1 MQAKGGIAERSDRL
15 VAILLMTGLAG
26 LLDLPILVEVTLWV
40 LAAAS
45 TVTVLQRIM
54 MVRKQ
59 SLAAPEQTP
68 GP

>member
-1 MQAKGGIAERSDRL
+1 
-15 VAILLMTGLAG
+15 MTGLAG

-59 SLAAPEQTP
+59 SLATPEQTP